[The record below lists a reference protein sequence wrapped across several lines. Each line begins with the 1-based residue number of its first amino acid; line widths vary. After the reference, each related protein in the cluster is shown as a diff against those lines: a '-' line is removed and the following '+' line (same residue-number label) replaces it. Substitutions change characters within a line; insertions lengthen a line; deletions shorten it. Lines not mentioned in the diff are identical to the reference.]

1 MELLSNF
8 FFHYTDN
15 VRYLKANSRRKC
27 IIVKSARAGLETRS
41 VTHQELSRGQ
51 RVWMLGRALLSP
63 TDHEEASHM
72 VCRGKAVFR
81 S

>member
-41 VTHQELSRGQ
+41 SDPPGTLQGTEGVD
-51 RVWMLGRALLSP
+51 V
-63 TDHEEASHM
+63 
-72 VCRGKAVFR
+72 GKGSSEPHR